1 MAFKGFPKDTLKFL
15 SDLSKNN
22 DRDWF
27 ADNKER
33 YEAAF
38 VEPALEFIS
47 AMEKPLKKISPFLL
61 AVPRKQG
68 GSLMRIYRDVRF
80 GKNKNPYKTNIGI
93 QFRHE
98 AGKDVHAPGL
108 YVHLA
113 PGEVFLG
120 AGMWHPD
127 REPLKQ
133 IREAI
138 DADPSGWKKA
148 SQSKAFTADWELAG
162 DSLKRAPAGYEVD
175 HPLIDDIKRKDFIG
189 LCELKPGD
197 ETKDD
202 FLDVCMA
209 KFKSSKPLMQFL
221 GDAVGMPL

>member
-1 MAFKGFPKDTLKFL
+1 MSFPGFPKDTLKFL
-15 SDLSKNN
+15 TDLSKNN

-27 ADNKER
+27 NDNKSR

-38 VEPALEFIS
+38 VEPALAFIT
-47 AMEKPLKKISPFLL
+47 AMEKPLKKVSPFLL
-61 AVPRKQG
+61 AVPKKQG

-80 GKNKNPYKTNIGI
+80 SKDKNPYKTNIGI
-93 QFRHE
+93 HFRHE
-98 AGKDVHAPGL
+98 AGKDVHTPGL

-138 DADPSGWKKA
+138 DADPAGWKKV
-148 SQSKAFTADWELAG
+148 SRSKSFTADWVLAG
-162 DSLKRAPAGYEVD
+162 DSLKRAPADFEPD
-175 HPLIDDIKRKDFIG
+175 HPLIEDIKRKDFIG
-189 LCELKPGD
+189 LHEFKAGD
-197 ETKDD
+197 ETQSD
-202 FLDVCMA
+202 FLDKCVA
-209 KFKSSKPLMQFL
+209 KFKTARPLMQFL
-221 GDAVGMPL
+221 GQAIGMPV